1 MQLSEHS
8 FITPSVEFIKMMLWW
23 FIKLISLRS
32 IKLSSSQIREN
43 CFFSS
48 IRHPRLLRNLC
59 IWLSALHIYCECKWV
74 SWKIMCNKILFP
86 AKFMPAKRNAFGL
99 VPLHWKVHE
108 MMLHNDNASCAS
120 LSRCCRFIAEIYIFT
135 AMILLDW
142 LQLNPNY
149 FHAHIAFNYFHSP
162 CATSSSSLWMR
173 NAGEKV
179 NG

>member
-1 MQLSEHS
+1 MIYKAHFASQYQIVIISNSWKLFFFLHPPSTTSPQFVHL
-8 FITPSVEFIKMMLWW
+8 TP
-23 FIKLISLRS
+23 R
-32 IKLSSSQIREN
+32 R
-43 CFFSS
+43 
-48 IRHPRLLRNLC
+48 
-59 IWLSALHIYCECKWV
+59 LSALHIYCECKWV

-120 LSRCCRFIAEIYIFT
+120 LSCCCRFIAEIYIFT